1 MIKLSGGEWR
11 GDVTMVLGPRWSE
24 LHLLDTAQCGYSRHL
39 DLTYLRSIAR
49 LSFAVTS
56 GQQTQH
62 TAREL
67 SVSATGHICKRLR
80 VALILLTILSRDS
93 SHFFSSVSLHHCVL
107 FSNSAARAASVLSK
121 ISLVDFATAVTR
133 LIRYDTIRYEM
144 FL

>member
-62 TAREL
+62 T
-67 SVSATGHICKRLR
+67 GYICKRLR

-93 SHFFSSVSLHHCVL
+93 SNFFSSVSLHHCVL

-133 LIRYDTIRYEM
+133 LIRYDTIRDVP
-144 FL
+144 LTCAQKLT